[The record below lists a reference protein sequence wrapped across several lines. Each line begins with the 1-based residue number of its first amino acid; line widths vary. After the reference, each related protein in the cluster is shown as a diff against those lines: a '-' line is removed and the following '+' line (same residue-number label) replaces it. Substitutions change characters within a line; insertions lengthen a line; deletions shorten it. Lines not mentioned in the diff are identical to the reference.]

1 MLQFV
6 RNAYRVCTT
15 IVLWIVLIAFIAS
28 GGIGGYILGNM
39 FGFLGHSAVLTTA
52 GVILGIAL
60 GGAIGILFIVLFFGA
75 VAIILNMDKNIA
87 EQNKLLAQ
95 LVTQLSAPQSTKSL
109 ATLPDYGHTAGIPH
123 ARQDTAIYTAVT
135 KTLLK
140 ASPEPGGQ
148 TRKVLNA
155 GETVS
160 FIRMSGDNPKWF
172 YAKTFDSTEGWC
184 FVSHFRRLTNG

>member
-6 RNAYRVCTT
+6 RNAYHVCTT
-15 IVLWIVLIAFIAS
+15 IVIWIVLVASVVS
-28 GGIGGYILGNM
+28 GGIGGYVLGSM
-39 FGFLGHSAVLTTA
+39 IGLLGYHTLLVTA
-52 GVILGIAL
+52 GIILGIAL
-60 GGAIGILFIVLFFGA
+60 GGAAGILFIVLFFGA
-75 VAIILNMDKNIA
+75 AAIILNMDKNIA
-87 EQNKLLAQ
+87 EQNRLLAQ
-95 LVTQLSAPQSTKSL
+95 LTAQLSAQPPART
-109 ATLPDYGHTAGIPH
+109 AADYPHTAGVPH

-172 YAKTFDSTEGWC
+172 YAKTFDSAEGWC
-184 FVSHFRRLTNG
+184 FVSHFRRITSG